1 MVTIHL
7 ITLDS
12 AESFGKITFV
22 IENITMIYKD
32 KWYDVRVCS
41 SDGTSCIVKQS
52 PEEITQRINMIMY
65 NKTGE

>member
-1 MVTIHL
+1 MIHL

-32 KWYDVRVCS
+32 KWYDVRVRS

-52 PEEITQRINMIMY
+52 PEEIIQRINMIMY
-65 NKTGE
+65 NKDGK